1 MKKDILKKVFNYMKK
16 YIPHL
21 ILALCLS
28 AITVALSL
36 YFPILVGKAIDLIV
50 DKGNVNFDDNPNI
63 KYTNKICV

>member
-1 MKKDILKKVFNYMKK
+1 MKKNILKKVFNYIKK

-36 YFPILVGKAIDLIV
+36 YFPILVG
-50 DKGNVNFDDNPNI
+50 NNFPLVSI
-63 KYTNKICV
+63 TFYKISILSVIYIRLN